1 MWTVLNCRQ
10 AVFQFPPDYF
20 IRLKSWMRGEI
31 GGRERKPE
39 FPGGSVS
46 LKSQLVRMEERRGI
60 SCLFIHSNQE
70 SVEQER
76 RLGSG
81 GTLPH

>member
-1 MWTVLNCRQ
+1 MLNSQQ
-10 AVFQFPPDYF
+10 AVFHLPPDYF
-20 IRLKSWMRGEI
+20 IGLKSWMGKRNCVDEGE
-31 GGRERKPE
+31 PE
-39 FPGGSVS
+39 FPGGSIS

-60 SCLFIHSNQE
+60 SSCVFIHSNQE

-76 RLGSG
+76 RLGSE